1 WSPAPGR
8 AWTSRPERPTRTMA
22 KPSFSM
28 SVLGGGRNLASG
40 SACHDGPA
48 RGIAHEVFM
57 RLAEPQPVID
67 HPFPSAGMVTDDA
80 PVLPAPTANRD
91 HAATKAQ
98 NSGSVT

>member
-1 WSPAPGR
+1 MTVASLHR
-8 AWTSRPERPTRTMA
+8 
-22 KPSFSM
+22 M
-28 SVLGGGRNLASG
+28 SIV
-40 SACHDGPA
+40 
-48 RGIAHEVFM
+48 M
-57 RLAEPQPVID
+57 RLAELQPVID